1 MLFRSGRLIVIYQP
15 HGFKPTKIMRKG
27 LVDAFDRG
35 LGLDDTLI
43 MQEIYYAGGTAQKDI
58 SSADLVRDLERTGK
72 RVHFIPDRKAV
83 VSLVKGLASKGD
95 RIVVMGAR
103 DDTLS
108 DFARSIFEAL
118 S

>member
-1 MLFRSGRLIVIYQP
+1 M
-15 HGFKPTKIMRKG
+15 
-27 LVDAFDRG
+27 
-35 LGLDDTLI
+35 
-43 MQEIYYAGGTAQKDI
+43 
-58 SSADLVRDLERTGK
+58 RDLERTGK